1 MTMTTVTI
9 EEQEEREEEVR
20 DVLMRGMNPT
30 WHDIDRA
37 AIIDEAAKLP
47 TSEMTPLVARL
58 IVALNDA
65 HARLAKAQAEKER
78 A

>member
-1 MTMTTVTI
+1 MKT

-30 WHDIDRA
+30 WHDLDRA

-47 TSEMTPLVARL
+47 LSELTPLVARL

-65 HARLAKAQAEKER
+65 HARLAKAKAEKER